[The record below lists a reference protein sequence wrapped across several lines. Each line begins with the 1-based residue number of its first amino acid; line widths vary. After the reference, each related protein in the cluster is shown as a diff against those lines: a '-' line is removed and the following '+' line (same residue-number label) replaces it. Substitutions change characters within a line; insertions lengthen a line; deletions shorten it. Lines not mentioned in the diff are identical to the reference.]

1 MPPAPYVAHRRSR
14 SPAPDIRWGRSMAV
28 EVLSLLTELRAI
40 TATPGRGCTRL
51 AYTPLESEAHGLVW
65 SHFARRGFVRL
76 GDAAGNMFVLPEA
89 VASDAATS
97 PVVLVGSHLD
107 TVIEGGWLDGA
118 LGVALGARVVD
129 ALAPKGRRVGLV
141 VFRDEEG
148 VRFGT
153 GLFGSK
159 VFAGLC
165 TEADL
170 AATDAEG
177 ERLADLVPDAAGCL
191 QYQRPVRPA
200 AYLECHIEQGL
211 RLIERGRRAAGVSGI
226 VGIRRV
232 ELVGTGAA
240 NHAGTTEMHRRVD
253 ALVPVAEIVARLPSL
268 VADLPEAVI
277 TCGRMLVLP
286 GAPNIVPGEVRATVE
301 IRDCRTSTMDLVER
315 RLRDLASAVR
325 PATARS
331 RMAQVRI
338 TPVVEIP
345 PAPTDAGL
353 NAVLAE
359 VLTEH
364 GLPVEQLPSMAGHDA
379 QHVAR
384 VCPTGMLFIPSI
396 GGVSHHPA
404 EDSDPKDILLAATL
418 MTAWAERAA
427 ATCSSS

>member
-1 MPPAPYVAHRRSR
+1 
-14 SPAPDIRWGRSMAV
+14 
-28 EVLSLLTELRAI
+28 
-40 TATPGRGCTRL
+40 
-51 AYTPLESEAHGLVW
+51 
-65 SHFARRGFVRL
+65 
-76 GDAAGNMFVLPEA
+76 
-89 VASDAATS
+89 
-97 PVVLVGSHLD
+97 
-107 TVIEGGWLDGA
+107 
-118 LGVALGARVVD
+118 
-129 ALAPKGRRVGLV
+129 
-141 VFRDEEG
+141 
-148 VRFGT
+148 
-153 GLFGSK
+153 
-159 VFAGLC
+159 
-165 TEADL
+165 
-170 AATDAEG
+170 
-177 ERLADLVPDAAGCL
+177 
-191 QYQRPVRPA
+191 
-200 AYLECHIEQGL
+200 
-211 RLIERGRRAAGVSGI
+211 
-226 VGIRRV
+226 
-232 ELVGTGAA
+232 
-240 NHAGTTEMHRRVD
+240 
-253 ALVPVAEIVARLPSL
+253 
-268 VADLPEAVI
+268 
-277 TCGRMLVLP
+277 
-286 GAPNIVPGEVRATVE
+286 
-301 IRDCRTSTMDLVER
+301 MDLVER